1 MKKIEKLTLDVFEA
15 IPVGGEQ
22 TFQLPNRNAIYN
34 ARSYVYQLADRY
46 EYRVTTKA
54 DTASCTITIKK
65 DRL

>member
-1 MKKIEKLTLDVFEA
+1 MRKIEKLTLDVFNA

-22 TFQLPNRNAIYN
+22 TFQLPDRSAIYN
-34 ARSYVYQLADRY
+34 ARAYAYQLADKY

-54 DTASCTITIKK
+54 DTESCTITIKK